1 MALCSDLPQ
10 LVVAAVV
17 AEVEGGIPLLLVP
30 PVLPARPVVAAVE
43 EGEEEEVVVRRRGRP
58 RAGSAPL
65 QAAGPPEMH
74 YFQSDSFPLMARV
87 NFLQLE

>member
-1 MALCSDLPQ
+1 
-10 LVVAAVV
+10 VAAVV
-17 AEVEGGIPLLLVP
+17 AEVEGEIPLLLVP

-65 QAAGPPEMH
+65 RAAGPPDWKAVEGVLPP
-74 YFQSDSFPLMARV
+74 QEPVPPPPPRPEEVAAV
-87 NFLQLE
+87 GAAG